1 MTLFENMVEMFG
13 LIFALFH
20 FQTWTFYLSTV
31 HISFSFLHPHI
42 STISFILH
50 GGNKKSGLISA
61 GPTNAV

>member
-13 LIFALFH
+13 
-20 FQTWTFYLSTV
+20 QTWTFYLSTV

-50 GGNKKSGLISA
+50 GGNKKSGLISCGA
-61 GPTNAV
+61 NQSGLKR